1 MSSLF
6 FAVLKPAEKEKLLS
20 VCERIEIASGE
31 VILRKDEVSTDLY
44 FIAVGAAKAIDEWD
58 DEQVPLAMFNQ
69 GDVFGE
75 MSFIYEGARSAKV
88 VAAEDC
94 VLLKM
99 SKEVFIRFMVEEP
112 YVAARFLY
120 GICRVLVQRLRFA
133 DDAFTTLAVMNKDL
147 KAKTETMKQ
156 SILGIP
162 PGTEIVREED

>member
-20 VCERIEIASGE
+20 VCEEVEVKRGD
-31 VILRKDEVSTDLY
+31 VILKKDEVSTDMY
-44 FIAVGAAKAIDEWD
+44 FIAVGSAKAIDEWEE
-58 DEQVPLAMFNQ
+58 EQVPLAMFNQ

-75 MSFIYEGARSAKV
+75 MSFIYEGARSATV
-88 VAAEDC
+88 VAAEDS
-94 VLLKM
+94 LLRKM
-99 SKEVFIRFMVEEP
+99 TKETFIRFMVEEP
-112 YVAARFLY
+112 YVAARFLF

-156 SILGIP
+156 TILGTP
-162 PGTEIVREED
+162 PGTEENVD